1 MYYIGVDLGGTSI
14 KVGLVDNKGSIVLKE
29 KIKTNPKR
37 GYSEV
42 IIDMANLINK
52 IISDSHIE
60 NKEIAGIGI
69 GTPGTPDSKNGVI
82 LFSSNLYFKN
92 VPIRKELNKY
102 IDLPIYLEND
112 ANVAALAESE
122 FGASKNVENSILLT
136 LGTGIGG
143 GIIINNKIYSGFNEA
158 GSELGHMII
167 VHDGLQ
173 CACGNKGCFEKY
185 ASASALIQQTIEGAK
200 NNSESILNKL
210 IDGDYSKIN
219 AKTVFEGQRL
229 NDKTSNQL
237 IKQYIEYLATGV
249 ISLINI
255 LFPEYIIIGG
265 GLGNEGE
272 NLLKPLREVV
282 NERVYHSRGILPTKI
297 VSAKMGNDAGIIGA
311 AMLVKQN

>member
-14 KVGLVDNKGSIVLKE
+14 KIGLVDDKGNIVLKG
-29 KIKTNPKR
+29 KTNTNPKR
-37 GYSEV
+37 GYKEV
-42 IIDMANLINK
+42 VADMAKLIKK
-52 IISDSHIE
+52 ISSDSQIDF
-60 NKEIAGIGI
+60 NEISGIGI

-102 IDLPIYLEND
+102 IDMPIYLDND

-143 GIIINNKIYSGFNEA
+143 GIIIDNKIYSGFNKA
-158 GSELGHMII
+158 GSELGHMTI

-185 ASASALIQQTIEGAK
+185 ASALALVQQTIEGAK
-200 NNSESILNKL
+200 SNSNSILNKL
-210 IDGDYSKIN
+210 VDYDYSKIN

-229 NDKTSNQL
+229 NDETSNKV
-237 IKQYIEYLATGV
+237 IKQYIDYLATGV
-249 ISLINI
+249 VSLINI

-272 NLLKPLREVV
+272 NLLKPLREAV
-282 NERVYHSRGILPTKI
+282 NKKVYHSRGILPTKI
-297 VSAKMGNDAGIIGA
+297 VSAQMGNDAGIIGA